1 MTLDEVLERF
11 PNAEPSGGSWKA
23 RCPAHDDQSPSLSI
37 SEGDDGKVL
46 LCCHKGCTFEDIC
59 SSAGLNT
66 RDLFPSSTS
75 TESSHSRG
83 KRENRRRE
91 PQRKPGKVYESAEAA
106 IASLERKEGPKSG
119 IWRYHDATGEIVGWV
134 CRWDK
139 PDGGKTFRPIA
150 RMPEGWQ
157 VAGMPEPR
165 PLYQLPELAK
175 PGRVF
180 ICEGEKAADAARSIG
195 LVATTSPGGA
205 KAGKKADWSPL
216 AGREVVILPDNDRP
230 GRKYAEDAAGTLTRL
245 DPPAVVRVVELP
257 GLPEKGDLVDWI
269 ALRGEAADPNDL
281 AFQIEKLAD
290 EATDVQPPRR
300 SRPGESRSEAICV
313 RLSDVTEAPLEWLW
327 PGRIPLGK
335 LTLLAGDPGLGK
347 SFVTVDMAAR
357 VSTGSPW
364 PDLPGIRQPVGSVVM
379 FNSEDDIADTV
390 LPRLKR
396 AGGDP
401 SRVLALEG
409 VRTTS
414 DGGEKHERGFSL
426 DRDLQRL
433 TEVIEANPEIRLVVI
448 DPISAYCG
456 STDSHNNAEVRGM
469 LAPLAQLASRF
480 RVAIVMVTHLS
491 KGSGGKA
498 VYRPM
503 GSLAFAAAA
512 RAVWQVAKDH
522 EDESRRLILLAKMN
536 VSEETK
542 GLAYRLADGCVCWEE
557 SPVTMTADEHLELE
571 DHPKSRA
578 NGAGAELERAVDW
591 LKATLADGPR
601 LASIVE
607 QLADD
612 EDISK
617 ATLRRA
623 KRAANVKSDR
633 KGFGRGSEVFW
644 KLPGSSEDIGELP
657 VIDDSYS

>member
-11 PNAEPSGGSWKA
+11 PDAVETGGSWKA
-23 RCPAHDDQSPSLSI
+23 RCPAHEDRNPSLSI
-37 SEGDDGKVL
+37 SRGDDGRVL
-46 LCCHKGCTFEDIC
+46 LHCHAGCEFEEIC
-59 SSAGLNT
+59 SAAGLKPA
-66 RDLFPSSTS
+66 DLFPASTS
-75 TESSHSRG
+75 TELDRYHA
-83 KRENRRRE
+83 KQE
-91 PQRKPGKVYESAEAA
+91 PPRKPGKVYQSGEAA
-106 IASLERKEGPKSG
+106 IASLERKEGPTAG
-119 IWRYHDATGEIVGWV
+119 RWPYHDATGEIVGWV

-150 RMPEGWQ
+150 RIPDGWQ
-157 VAGMPEPR
+157 VAGMPEPH
-165 PLYQLPELAK
+165 PLYRLPELSK
-175 PGRVF
+175 PGRVVF
-180 ICEGEKAADAARSIG
+180 VCEGEKAADAALSIG

-205 KAGKKADWSPL
+205 KAGKNADWSPM

-230 GRKYAEDAAGTLTRL
+230 GRKYAEDVAGILTSL
-245 DPPAVVRVVELP
+245 DPPAVVRIVELP
-257 GLPEKGDLVDWI
+257 GLPEKGDIVDWL
-269 ALRGEAADPNDL
+269 ALQGEAAEPDDL
-281 AFQIEKLAD
+281 VVQIETLAD
-290 EATDVQPPRR
+290 HASEVQPPQRN
-300 SRPGESRSEAICV
+300 RPGETRSGAVVV
-313 RLSDVTEAPLEWLW
+313 RLSEVTEAPLEWLW

-379 FNSEDDIADTV
+379 FNSEDDTADTV

-409 VRTTS
+409 VATTS
-414 DGGEKHERGFSL
+414 DGGETHTRGFSL
-426 DRDLQRL
+426 DLDLSKL
-433 TEVIEANPEIRLVVI
+433 SEVIEANPDTRLVVI

-456 STDSHNNAEVRGM
+456 STDSHNNAEVRAM

-480 RVAIVMVTHLS
+480 RVAIVMVTHHS

-498 VYRPM
+498 VYRAM

-512 RAVWQVAKDH
+512 RAVWNVVKDH
-522 EDESRRLILLAKMN
+522 DDESRRLILLAKMN

-542 GLAYRLADGCVCWEE
+542 GLAYRLADGCVGWEE

-578 NGAGAELERAVDW
+578 NGAGAELERAVAW
-591 LKATLADGPR
+591 LTETLADGPR

-623 KRAANVKSDR
+623 KRAAKVKSDR
-633 KGFGRGSEVFW
+633 KGFGRGSEVW
-644 KLPGSSEDIGELP
+644 WALPGSSEEVGEP
-657 VIDDSYS
+657 SAIDDSFS